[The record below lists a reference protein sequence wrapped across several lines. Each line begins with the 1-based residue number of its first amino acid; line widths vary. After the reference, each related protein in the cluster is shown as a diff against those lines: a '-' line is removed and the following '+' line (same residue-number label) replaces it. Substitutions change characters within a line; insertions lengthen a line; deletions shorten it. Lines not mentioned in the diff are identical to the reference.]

1 MSAEKDH
8 LFQEYYGEKIALYGL
23 GTETQKA
30 LLSFEDH
37 FEITGLLDSFQE
49 SGELYGKEILSLS
62 HVIDEGVK
70 LIIVIARPGSCK
82 AIAKKISDICREHEI
97 ALMDIRGKNLL
108 ERKRVTY
115 DFAGVKGGTKEE
127 LYRKIAR
134 AEVVSFDLFDT
145 LIMREVLSSAD
156 IIELADAAWRERGV
170 IIAGFAAK
178 RLEAEKRLSQDD
190 APTLEVLYRNV
201 LQSAGESISSAAEF
215 AETEWQIDCKT
226 IIRRQEMCEIFEE
239 CIRQKKDVYIVTD
252 TYYRKEQIEEIL
264 RRCRLTGYKGL
275 LVSCEYHT
283 GKNQKLFCR
292 LKEAEGEKNYL
303 HIGDDLLADI
313 EAPSREGMDTYRIYS
328 GEELLDMVGNMGFEP
343 YINGLAER
351 IKAGIFAARLFNSP
365 FQFELPEQKI
375 ALSDAYDIGYLIC
388 APMITDFVFWFQERV
403 KNYGIPNIWFCA
415 RDGYLLQKLY
425 CILDANVETVY
436 FQTSRL
442 AAVRAGMTDES
453 DIAYVDSMKFSGTLE
468 ENLKTRFGIE
478 DTEPETE
485 GPAGLWK
492 YKKYILEKAA
502 QERKKYN
509 TYISRLNIKAGD
521 IAFFDFVA
529 KGTTQLYV
537 QRLVE
542 HHLKGL
548 YFLQLEP
555 DFMNDKGLDIEPF
568 YGTDETEVS
577 SIYDNYYIL
586 ETILTAPHP
595 GVCGFDDN
603 GMPTFTEETRTE
615 KDIRCFTQAQEG
627 IMDYFRRYLELLP
640 EGMRKQSKELDEV
653 ILGLIHNLEIKDDD
667 FLSLVVEDPFFNR
680 MTGIKELI

>member
-1 MSAEKDH
+1 
-8 LFQEYYGEKIALYGL
+8 
-23 GTETQKA
+23 
-30 LLSFEDH
+30 
-37 FEITGLLDSFQE
+37 
-49 SGELYGKEILSLS
+49 
-62 HVIDEGVK
+62 
-70 LIIVIARPGSCK
+70 
-82 AIAKKISDICREHEI
+82 
-97 ALMDIRGKNLL
+97 
-108 ERKRVTY
+108 
-115 DFAGVKGGTKEE
+115 
-127 LYRKIAR
+127 
-134 AEVVSFDLFDT
+134 
-145 LIMREVLSSAD
+145 
-156 IIELADAAWRERGV
+156 
-170 IIAGFAAK
+170 
-178 RLEAEKRLSQDD
+178 
-190 APTLEVLYRNV
+190 
-201 LQSAGESISSAAEF
+201 
-215 AETEWQIDCKT
+215 
-226 IIRRQEMCEIFEE
+226 
-239 CIRQKKDVYIVTD
+239 
-252 TYYRKEQIEEIL
+252 
-264 RRCRLTGYKGL
+264 
-275 LVSCEYHT
+275 
-283 GKNQKLFCR
+283 
-292 LKEAEGEKNYL
+292 
-303 HIGDDLLADI
+303 
-313 EAPSREGMDTYRIYS
+313 
-328 GEELLDMVGNMGFEP
+328 
-343 YINGLAER
+343 
-351 IKAGIFAARLFNSP
+351 
-365 FQFELPEQKI
+365 
-375 ALSDAYDIGYLIC
+375 
-388 APMITDFVFWFQERV
+388 
-403 KNYGIPNIWFCA
+403 
-415 RDGYLLQKLY
+415 
-425 CILDANVETVY
+425 
-436 FQTSRL
+436 
-442 AAVRAGMTDES
+442 
-453 DIAYVDSMKFSGTLE
+453 MKFSGTLE

-492 YKKYILEKAA
+492 YKKYILEKAV